1 MTVPDTPNQSAS
13 RFIMAIKE
21 ATSTTENQTE
31 IQLWPEVLFSEDEN
45 TARITLQGKTIELD
59 LPLRIGHILDFMHSM
74 TAHGGKETPSRYAL
88 GPNNRIIYN
97 RKERFLTIS
106 GEDDPVFVTDK
117 EYGILDFLI
126 DLSPK
131 AATKDMLLT
140 QIWEMRSDIE
150 THTVETH
157 IYRLRQKIESNASN
171 PEVLVT
177 SEQGYILNF
186 TEVEEKNT

>member
-1 MTVPDTPNQSAS
+1 M
-13 RFIMAIKE
+13 
-21 ATSTTENQTE
+21 
-31 IQLWPEVLFSEDEN
+31 
-45 TARITLQGKTIELD
+45 
-59 LPLRIGHILDFMHSM
+59 
-74 TAHGGKETPSRYAL
+74 
-88 GPNNRIIYN
+88 
-97 RKERFLTIS
+97 
-106 GEDDPVFVTDK
+106 
-117 EYGILDFLI
+117 DFLI